1 MIIKFLKKFIKFII
15 FDDYRTNYF
24 VNKYYKISSDDLFC
38 NLYKKLIKRQLKIK
52 KFIILGGNSK
62 VGHNIQLPHPMDVVI
77 GDYAI
82 IGNNCKLYHGVT
94 LGQNRGKFPKLG
106 NNLIIYSGAKIIGDV
121 HIGDN
126 SVIGANSV
134 VTNDM
139 PSDSIIVGSPA
150 RVIRKRTNKD
160 EFY

>member
-1 MIIKFLKKFIKFII
+1 M
-15 FDDYRTNYF
+15 
-24 VNKYYKISSDDLFC
+24 
-38 NLYKKLIKRQLKIK
+38 
-52 KFIILGGNSK
+52 
-62 VGHNIQLPHPMDVVI
+62 VI
-77 GDYAI
+77 GDYVN

-106 NNLIIYSGAKIIGDV
+106 NNIIIYSGAKVIGDV
-121 HIGDN
+121 NIGDN

-150 RVIRKRTNKD
+150 KVVGKRTNID